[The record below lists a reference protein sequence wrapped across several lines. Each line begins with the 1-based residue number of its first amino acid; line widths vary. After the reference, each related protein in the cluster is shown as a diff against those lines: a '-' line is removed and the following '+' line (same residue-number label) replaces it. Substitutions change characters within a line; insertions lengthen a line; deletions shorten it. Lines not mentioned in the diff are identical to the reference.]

1 MKKIFLSIT
10 FIVAAIALSACTE
23 DTPEARDNKRSEIG
37 HRLAGINALG
47 SNHFYMTNTDG
58 CTVKELEQIG
68 KAFEDGHMY
77 THEIDQDL
85 FYKLLY
91 IDLDNMR
98 YFTNSPN
105 YRGTR

>member
-1 MKKIFLSIT
+1 MKKIFLTIT
-10 FIVAAIALSACTE
+10 FVVAAIALFSCTE
-23 DTPEARDNKRSEIG
+23 TAVERYNKWSEIG
-37 HRLAGINALG
+37 RRLENPLG
-47 SNHFYMTNTDG
+47 SNHFLMMHTNG
-58 CTVKELEQIG
+58 CTMKELEQIG

-91 IDLDNMR
+91 IDLDNIS